1 MSTDFERNTA
11 WIRRAQTDMKAFVEG
26 LAARLEGDVPGF
38 VEVER
43 KKDGFFA
50 KTSHI
55 ESITI
60 HTNNNDYI
68 LKKEGAHISTVRAK
82 TVRGVVLKH
91 EDLSLSAWLESLVA
105 DLTDLSGEMRGASD
119 TLHDFLMG

>member
-1 MSTDFERNTA
+1 MSTDFEQNTA

-50 KTSHI
+50 KSSHI
-55 ESITI
+55 ESIII

-91 EDLSLSAWLESLVA
+91 EDLSLAVWLESLVA
-105 DLTDLSGEMRGASD
+105 GFSIKGFIVTPR
-119 TLHDFLMG
+119 

>member
-1 MSTDFERNTA
+1 MSTDFDQNTA

-26 LAARLEGDVPGF
+26 LASRLEGDMPGF

-43 KKDGFFA
+43 KRDGLFA

-55 ESITI
+55 EAITI
-60 HTNNNDYI
+60 HTDNNDYF
-68 LKKEGAHISTVRAK
+68 LKQNGVHVSTVRAK

-91 EDLSLSAWLESLVA
+91 EDLPLSVWLESLVA
-105 DLTDLSGEMRGASD
+105 DLADLSGAMRGASN

>member
-1 MSTDFERNTA
+1 M
-11 WIRRAQTDMKAFVEG
+11 
-26 LAARLEGDVPGF
+26 
-38 VEVER
+38 ER

-50 KTSHI
+50 KSSHI
-55 ESITI
+55 ESIII

-91 EDLSLSAWLESLVA
+91 EDLSLAVWLESLVA
-105 DLTDLSGEMRGASD
+105 DLADLSGEMQGASN